1 MDKLKLILI
10 LTIIILLVLGGY
22 VLNDKVVKPY
32 YENQGAIIMRNQ
44 IAITQTQT
52 GDILLV
58 KDNNLT
64 SLNINDICGGSR

>member
-64 SLNINDICGGSR
+64 SLNINNI